1 MNFDA
6 EWVKCETV
14 GIYEVVMVSFV
25 KYEWVMVN
33 FGRLVTVTFGSELVM
48 VFLRVH
54 VTLVRYEVVKVSL
67 VTCEGEL

>member
-1 MNFDA
+1 M
-6 EWVKCETV
+6 KCETV

-25 KYEWVMVN
+25 KYEWVTVN

>member
-1 MNFDA
+1 MNFDV

-14 GIYEVVMVSFV
+14 GIYQVVMVSFV
-25 KYEWVMVN
+25 KYEWVTVN
-33 FGRLVTVTFGSELVM
+33 FGRSVTVTFGSELVM

>member
-25 KYEWVMVN
+25 KYEWVTVN